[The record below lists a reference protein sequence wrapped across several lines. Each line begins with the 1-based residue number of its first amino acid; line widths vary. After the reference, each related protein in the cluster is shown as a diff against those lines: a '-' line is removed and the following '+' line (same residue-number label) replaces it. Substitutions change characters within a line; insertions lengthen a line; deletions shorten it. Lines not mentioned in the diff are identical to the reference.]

1 MYSSSS
7 KWQSLL
13 ELKFGNQYE
22 VVLIMVAEIEV
33 AAALFY
39 LLDLFYLPGSLYF
52 ASEIVTG
59 INF

>member
-1 MYSSSS
+1 
-7 KWQSLL
+7 
-13 ELKFGNQYE
+13 
-22 VVLIMVAEIEV
+22 MVAEIEV